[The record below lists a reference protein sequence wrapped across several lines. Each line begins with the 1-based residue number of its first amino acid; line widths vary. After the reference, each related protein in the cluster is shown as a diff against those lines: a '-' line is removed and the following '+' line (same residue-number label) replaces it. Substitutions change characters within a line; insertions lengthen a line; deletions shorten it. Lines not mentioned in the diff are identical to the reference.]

1 MSQCICLSCILL
13 KSNKQKPKGLWPSQE
28 WEIYM
33 KKLLLSLTGLI
44 TLSALA
50 VQFEMRGPDCKIT
63 IVGGGPSGVY
73 TAMRLGEKHGKDV
86 CLFEKEKKLGGR
98 LNDIRKNPE
107 SKKGPL
113 IAIGGRRV
121 MTSQKL
127 MFDLASEV
135 GVKLE
140 KPTEKA
146 GEFLFARGLY
156 SSKKDDF
163 KIRYP
168 GLPVNLE
175 KGNFET
181 QLLMKLFKSPERKN
195 IKTYPNL
202 RSYIESVVGTVG
214 FNYLKDMSRFR
225 GDFTYPLSAES
236 YLDWLEEEF
245 DVCCTAY
252 YAVGGMT
259 SFVKGMEKKAKSFG
273 VQFFMSEP
281 VYSINRNFV
290 SGYNLVTSKKSF
302 DTEKVIIA
310 VPPVALPKI
319 KGDVIDSIIKQ
330 SEFKSLIGIKVA
342 TVTQWFNKAW
352 WKGIKRL
359 SDNKTIWRAVTTD
372 SCINSIEIPQ
382 EPYLIN
388 ANAIRTVYSD
398 RRECAEHF
406 AFLSK
411 TNPKRLEKE
420 VHDGLKHLFE
430 ENGITIPVKVSHP
443 TKTVFK
449 EWEAGWY
456 WIKAGSKHTNKE
468 VSTWAA
474 NPLPGESVGL
484 ASEGYNPQRTAWTD
498 GAIQAAIYLLNKQY
512 KMNISL

>member
-1 MSQCICLSCILL
+1 
-13 KSNKQKPKGLWPSQE
+13 
-28 WEIYM
+28 M
-33 KKLLLSLTGLI
+33 KKLLLTFTALL
-44 TLSALA
+44 TLSALVA
-50 VQFEMRGPDCKIT
+50 QVETAKPECKFT

-73 TAMRLGEKHGKDV
+73 TAMRLGEKHGEDV
-86 CLFEKEKKLGGR
+86 CLFEKEHKLGGR
-98 LNDIRKNPE
+98 LNDIRKNPG

-127 MFDLASEV
+127 MFELAKEV
-135 GVKLE
+135 DVTLE
-140 KPTEKA
+140 RPEQKA

-156 SSKKDDF
+156 SSNKDDF
-163 KIRYP
+163 TKLYP
-168 GLPVNLE
+168 GLPVDIK
-175 KGNFET
+175 KGDIET
-181 QLLMKLFKSPERKN
+181 QLLMKLFKSPERKK
-195 IKTYPNL
+195 IQSYPSL

-214 FNYLKDMSRFR
+214 FNYLRDMSRFR
-225 GDFTYPLSAES
+225 GDFNYALNAKS

-273 VQFFMSEP
+273 VRFFFSEP
-281 VYSINRNFV
+281 VYSINRDSFT
-290 SGYNLVTSKKSF
+290 GYNVITSKKRF

-319 KGDVIDSIIKQ
+319 KGDVVESIISQ
-330 SEFKSLIGIKVA
+330 SEFKSLVGIKVA

-382 EPYLIN
+382 EPYLIK
-388 ANAIRTVYSD
+388 APAIRTVYSD
-398 RRECAEHF
+398 RKECAEHF
-406 AFLSK
+406 AFLAK
-411 TNPKRLEKE
+411 NNPKKLEKE
-420 VHDGLKHLFE
+420 IHDGLKHLFE
-430 ENGITIPVKVSHP
+430 KNGITIPVKVGRP

-449 EWEAGWY
+449 EWKAGWY

-468 VSTWAA
+468 ISTWAT

-498 GAIQAAIYLLNKQY
+498 GAIQAAIYLLNAQY
-512 KMNISL
+512 KMNIGL